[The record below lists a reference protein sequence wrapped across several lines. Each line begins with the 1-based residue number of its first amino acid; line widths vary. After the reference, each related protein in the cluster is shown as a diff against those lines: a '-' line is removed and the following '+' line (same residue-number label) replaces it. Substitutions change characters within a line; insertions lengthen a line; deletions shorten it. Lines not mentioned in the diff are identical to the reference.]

1 MSQNVLQIDLVSD
14 VVCPWCFVGKRQLE
28 QALTSW
34 QAAHPETAVEV
45 RWHPFQLNPDLPA
58 EGMARTQYLA
68 AKFGSA
74 DTAQIYTNVRR
85 AAAAVDLELAMESIS
100 RQPNT
105 LRPHALME
113 EAAQTGHQDALAEA
127 LFRAYF
133 QEGRDL
139 TDTSQL
145 RAVAGTAGL
154 SDEQIMR
161 ALEDDTS
168 QQAVAQAD
176 LRARQAGIRGVPCFV
191 FNGRHAVSGA
201 QGAQALLEVMTLAHK
216 EAAAT

>member
-28 QALTSW
+28 QALASW
-34 QAAHPETAVEV
+34 HAAHPDTAVEV

-58 EGMARTQYLA
+58 EGMARTEYLA

-74 DTAQIYTNVRR
+74 DTTQIYTNVRR

-113 EAAQTGHQDALAEA
+113 EAAQAGLQDALAEA

-139 TDTSQL
+139 TNSSQL
-145 RAVAGTAGL
+145 WAVAQAVGL
-154 SDEQIMR
+154 SAEQITR
-161 ALEDDTS
+161 ALEDDAS

-176 LRARQAGIRGVPCFV
+176 ARARQAGIRGVPCFV

-201 QGAQALLEVMTLAHK
+201 QGAQALLEVMAIAHE